1 MIAPILVYLK
11 VSYVKG
17 NRKPISCNSKK
28 IYKHFR
34 KLTVEEQMTPIR
46 EIEWEIAKGKVLE
59 NQKNAELATALGIS
73 HENNVSR
80 IYSRFIEKIE
90 QTEKDLLQA
99 IELGL
104 YTPVWLD
111 IRKKTE
117 SQKSLLKYLKSELEN
132 AFTD

>member
-1 MIAPILVYLK
+1 M
-11 VSYVKG
+11 S
-17 NRKPISCNSKK
+17 PISN
-28 IYKHFR
+28 
-34 KLTVEEQMTPIR
+34 L
-46 EIEWEIAKGKVLE
+46 EWEIAKGKVLE
-59 NQKNAELATALGIS
+59 NQKNVELANAYGIS

-111 IRKKTE
+111 VSKKQKIK
-117 SQKSLLKYLKSELEN
+117 SQLRVLMKKEVKYPTS
-132 AFTD
+132 D

>member
-1 MIAPILVYLK
+1 M
-11 VSYVKG
+11 S
-17 NRKPISCNSKK
+17 
-28 IYKHFR
+28 
-34 KLTVEEQMTPIR
+34 PIR
-46 EIEWEIAKGKVLE
+46 NIEWEIAKGKVLE
-59 NQKNAELATALGIS
+59 NQKNVELATAYGIS

-111 IRKKTE
+111 VSKKQKIK
-117 SQKSLLKYLKSELEN
+117 SQLRDMMKKEVEN
-132 AFTD
+132 YVPD

>member
-1 MIAPILVYLK
+1 MVPIL
-11 VSYVKG
+11 
-17 NRKPISCNSKK
+17 
-28 IYKHFR
+28 
-34 KLTVEEQMTPIR
+34 

-59 NQKNAELATALGIS
+59 NQKNIELANSLGIS

-104 YTPVWLD
+104 YKPMWIEVS
-111 IRKKTE
+111 KKTDE
-117 SQKSLLKYLKSELEN
+117 KPSTSSFLKLEREN
-132 AFTD
+132 AVTD

>member
-1 MIAPILVYLK
+1 
-11 VSYVKG
+11 
-17 NRKPISCNSKK
+17 
-28 IYKHFR
+28 
-34 KLTVEEQMTPIR
+34 MTPIR

-59 NQKNAELATALGIS
+59 NQKNAELANAYGIS

-90 QTEKDLLQA
+90 QTEKDLLLA

-111 IRKKTE
+111 ISKKDE
-117 SQKSLLKYLKSELEN
+117 SSSSLLSYLKSELEK
-132 AFTD
+132 AVSD

>member
-1 MIAPILVYLK
+1 
-11 VSYVKG
+11 
-17 NRKPISCNSKK
+17 
-28 IYKHFR
+28 
-34 KLTVEEQMTPIR
+34 MTPIR

-59 NQKNAELATALGIS
+59 NQKNAELASAYGIS

-90 QTEKDLLQA
+90 QTEKDLLLA

-111 IRKKTE
+111 IRKK
-117 SQKSLLKYLKSELEN
+117 SDPSNSLMNYLQSELEK
-132 AFTD
+132 AITD

>member
-1 MIAPILVYLK
+1 
-11 VSYVKG
+11 
-17 NRKPISCNSKK
+17 
-28 IYKHFR
+28 
-34 KLTVEEQMTPIR
+34 MTPIR

-59 NQKNAELATALGIS
+59 NQKNAELAHAYGIS

-90 QTEKDLLQA
+90 QTEKDLLLA

-111 IRKKTE
+111 IRKKAE
-117 SQKSLLKYLKSELEN
+117 SSNSLLNYLKSELEN
-132 AFTD
+132 AVRD